1 MSGTP
6 KPQGGTWTPE
16 AHEALAAALARMHG
30 TIKPDER
37 AAILSDMQANGFRYT
52 WEAVR

>member
-1 MSGTP
+1 MSGNP
-6 KPQGGTWTPE
+6 KPQKGTWTPE

-30 TIKPDER
+30 TIKPEEQ
-37 AAILSDMQANGFRYT
+37 AAILSDMKTNGFTYT